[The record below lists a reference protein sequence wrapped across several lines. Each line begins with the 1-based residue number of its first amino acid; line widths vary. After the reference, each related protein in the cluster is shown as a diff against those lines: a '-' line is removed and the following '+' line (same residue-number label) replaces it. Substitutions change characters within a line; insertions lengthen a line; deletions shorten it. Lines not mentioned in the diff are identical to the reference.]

1 MTIQKKQ
8 LLESLKKCMPGIETG
23 NAVLQGA
30 DSFVFHNG
38 KIFTYNDV
46 ISVSVPI
53 EQTGLVEETVEGAVK
68 AKEFYSI
75 IEKFPSDEIEFV
87 VKEKGWLLKCGRA
100 KAELNL
106 QEFDFESRLNDITP
120 TEEWVEVQDDFIQ
133 GIGVCQMTNNKTAL
147 SGIYINGKD
156 IISTDGYQ
164 INNFTMKSELPMFY
178 ISDKSSN
185 ELLKVFGIKSMQVQ
199 GSWVHFKT
207 EDGTVFSVKTLQGT
221 SFPYDKVKSLIES
234 NDFEKMDLHA
244 KFPQEM
250 FKAIERATSF
260 GMEISER
267 TAVKLELNKDG
278 IMVSSERTS
287 GRYAEKISWEEEMKD
302 MEDLIIFV
310 DTTMMSFISNRST
323 EFYVSKNPVGGRSV
337 PRLFF
342 VTDSSVHIMATLEG
356 KN

>member
-23 NAVLQGA
+23 NSVLQGA

-38 KIFTYNDV
+38 KIFTYNDI

-100 KAELNL
+100 EAELNL

-120 TEEWVEVQDDFIQ
+120 TEEWIEVKDDFVQ

-164 INNFTMKSELPMFY
+164 INNFKMKNEIPEFY

-185 ELLKVFGIKSMQVQ
+185 ELLKVPGIKFMQLQ
-199 GSWVHFKT
+199 GSWVHFKS
-207 EDGTVFSVKTLQGT
+207 EDGTVFSVKTLQSS
-221 SFPYDKVKSLIES
+221 SFPYSKVKALVDS
-234 NDFEKMDLHA
+234 NDFTKMELHA
-244 KFPQEM
+244 KFPAEM
-250 FKAIERATSF
+250 FNAIERATSF

-267 TAVKLELNKDG
+267 TAVKLELSENG
-278 IMVSSERTS
+278 IVVSSERTS
-287 GRYAEKISWEEEMKD
+287 GRYAEKISWEDKVEGVG
-302 MEDLIIFV
+302 DLVIYV
-310 DTTMMSFISNRST
+310 DTTMMKFISNRST
-323 EFYVSKNPVGGRSV
+323 EFYLSNAVMNGKTL

>member
-87 VKEKGWLLKCGRA
+87 VKEKVWLLKCGRA

-120 TEEWVEVQDDFIQ
+120 TEEWIEIGEDFIE

-147 SGIYINGKD
+147 SGIYISGKD
-156 IISTDGYQ
+156 IVSTDGYQ
-164 INNFTMKSELPMFY
+164 VNNFKMKKELPAFY

-185 ELLKVFGIKSMQVQ
+185 ELLKVSGIKEMQLQ
-199 GSWVHFKT
+199 GAWVHFKS
-207 EDGTVFSVKTLQGT
+207 EDGTVFSIKTLQVT
-221 SFPYDKVKSLIES
+221 SFPFAKVKALIDS

-244 KFPQEM
+244 KFPVEM

-267 TAVKLELNKDG
+267 TAVKLELTESG
-278 IMVSSERTS
+278 ITVSSERTS
-287 GRYAEKISWEEEMKD
+287 GRYAEKISWDEEVKGIQ
-302 MEDLIIFV
+302 DLILYV
-310 DTTMMSFISNRST
+310 DTTMMQFIANRST
-323 EFYVSKNPVGGRSV
+323 EFYLSKNVMRGKV
-337 PRLFF
+337 LPRLFF

-356 KN
+356 NN